1 MAKNTKDQKALDKS
15 HDLIDVE
22 LYKVFKKIKSN
33 KHFKK
38 LGFDTGY
45 ILNCF
50 VRFSL
55 YELKDNGFCIHRI
68 RDITKNVVKDIATI
82 QKQSATKVL
91 KQLH

>member
-1 MAKNTKDQKALDKS
+1 MAKNTKEQKALDKT

-55 YELKDNGFCIHRI
+55 LRMSRLCFCFE
-68 RDITKNVVKDIATI
+68 
-82 QKQSATKVL
+82 
-91 KQLH
+91 

>member
-1 MAKNTKDQKALDKS
+1 MAKNTKEQKALDKT

-45 ILNCF
+45 ILNC
-50 VRFSL
+50 SL
-55 YELKDNGFCIHRI
+55 
-68 RDITKNVVKDIATI
+68 
-82 QKQSATKVL
+82 
-91 KQLH
+91 